1 MVATTSSPTEASRVS
16 PKNPE
21 MPGTSC
27 APGGPPV
34 RRTTPAVHRP
44 NHYGRSTMLPRGTEY
59 VLTWDDRSHSWIAQP
74 LVRDCEHIISV
85 GPETI
90 HIAPAV
96 LDAVSPVGWDA

>member
-1 MVATTSSPTEASRVS
+1 
-16 PKNPE
+16 
-21 MPGTSC
+21 
-27 APGGPPV
+27 
-34 RRTTPAVHRP
+34 
-44 NHYGRSTMLPRGTEY
+44 MLPRGTEY